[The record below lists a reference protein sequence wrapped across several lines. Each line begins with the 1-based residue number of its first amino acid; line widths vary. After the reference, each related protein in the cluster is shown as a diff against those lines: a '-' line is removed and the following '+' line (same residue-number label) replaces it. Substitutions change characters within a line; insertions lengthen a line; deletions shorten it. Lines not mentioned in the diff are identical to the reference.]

1 MFEKR
6 PWETQEAGECF
17 LAEKVSF
24 NWRKRTCISFIFF
37 NIVRDLK
44 C

>member
-1 MFEKR
+1 MFLGPKSVL
-6 PWETQEAGECF
+6 QLKKKDF
-17 LAEKVSF
+17 
-24 NWRKRTCISFIFF
+24 SFIFF